1 MLGCLSY
8 RFPRVVGLKNSEDF
22 ILVNSF
28 DELWLDNILTESES
42 AAACPSELFNVLAA
56 ML

>member
-1 MLGCLSY
+1 MLCYLSY

-22 ILVNSF
+22 ILVISF
-28 DELWLDNILTESES
+28 DELWLDNTLIESES
-42 AAACPSELFNVLAA
+42 AATYPSELFKVLAA